1 MRLYSYTCELNQNLW
16 HDALFS
22 SLCERKSVDL
32 NIFTIYFQ
40 EEEIQTEIF
49 INGPVQGTVEQMLL
63 WFSVPYY
70 SQTLMNFSA
79 TFEVSEDFF
88 MYKSGVY
95 KHTDL
100 ARNKGSKY
108 RTTGSYHSVRVLGQ
122 VALFP
127 SQFTLHWDKLP
138 WKRGVLFL

>member
-1 MRLYSYTCELNQNLW
+1 MTPPYRIST
-16 HDALFS
+16 
-22 SLCERKSVDL
+22 K
-32 NIFTIYFQ
+32 

-49 INGPVQGTVEQMLL
+49 INGPVQ
-63 WFSVPYY
+63 
-70 SQTLMNFSA
+70 A

-108 RTTGSYHSVRVLGQ
+108 RTTGSYHSVRVLGWG
-122 VALFP
+122 VDRSSGTPVKYWLCDNSWGTEWGEDGLFRIIRGENHNEIE
-127 SQFTLHWDKLP
+127 SFVLGAWGKGS
-138 WKRGVLFL
+138 KRRKRFLVRKVKRLRKF